1 MSRSKKLTSFRFPR
15 SLRESLS
22 PASLSDP
29 RRSKGGCAIRFD
41 LHLKRR
47 TAAVA
52 GSGPFLRWFSSRNRD
67 PSPVRP
73 GPQRVG
79 AGGTCPAPCGH
90 WSDSRSTSCVCCPKR
105 HRRNLHPNCPGS
117 LPRTR
122 AGRCPRRTDCLDFP
136 AGRGGPLGSTRAA
149 LWCCVEGPTVALNF
163 ASAGS

>member
-1 MSRSKKLTSFRFPR
+1 MSLKFLR
-15 SLRESLS
+15 SLRESFS

-29 RRSKGGCAIRFD
+29 RRSKGGCMIRRTLQ

-52 GSGPFLRWFSSRNRD
+52 GLGPFLRWFSSRIRG

-73 GPQRVG
+73 GPCRVA

-105 HRRNLHPNCPGS
+105 HRSLRRNCPGS

-122 AGRCPRRTDCLDFP
+122 AGRCPRRIDCPTLGEELP
-136 AGRGGPLGSTRAA
+136 AGRDGTSRSTRAA
-149 LWCCVEGPTVALNF
+149 LWCCVVGPTVALNCVF
-163 ASAGS
+163 VGS